1 VQAVLALLWTASAL
15 VLMTYASRTRVRQ
28 AWIAGA
34 FLLAVVIIKLFVNDI
49 AQAGNVTRIV
59 TFLGVGALLLAIGYF
74 APVPPAEEAE
84 R

>member
-15 VLMTYASRTRVRQ
+15 VLMTYASRARVRQ